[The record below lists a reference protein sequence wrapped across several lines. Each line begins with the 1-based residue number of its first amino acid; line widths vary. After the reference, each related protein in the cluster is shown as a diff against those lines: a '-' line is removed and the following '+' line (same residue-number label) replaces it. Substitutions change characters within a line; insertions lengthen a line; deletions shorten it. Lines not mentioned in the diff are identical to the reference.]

1 MWPFAVRPVSA
12 GRLAGAIRIDVS
24 LVPLASMSQ
33 LPLSALLPLGHA
45 ATQTLKVCKNW
56 CTMRMRLMLLML
68 AGWLL
73 LLFILV
79 ACSFFQTPPPASSS
93 FEEQML
99 SKRLAHAFRDLD
111 MLKKQNAELRK
122 LFSDI
127 KPNRES
133 SNDLQERIKQADDI
147 LKSEPELNHYDTL
160 SANGEPSLEYEL
172 LRRRIIDGTK
182 EMWYFFSSELK
193 KLQKVAQSNPQVL
206 TKISHILETGIEHK
220 RSLLHAAEQ
229 LSEVDGFADWRIKE
243 SQDLSDLLQKRLHDL
258 QNPKDCSSARKLVCN
273 LNKGCGYGCQIHH
286 AVYCFIVAYGT
297 KRTMILKSKGWRYHK
312 AGFEE
317 IFLPISETCTSSD
330 GATHS
335 HWPGKPETQVVDLPI
350 VDSLSPR
357 PPWLPLAV
365 PRDLAPRLSR
375 LHGDPV
381 VWWVSQF
388 MRYLLRPQ
396 SSTYKMLEDTSQ
408 KLGFQRPVVG
418 VHIRRTDKV
427 GTEAA
432 FHPLE
437 EYMTHV
443 EEYFKQ
449 LEMSKP
455 VEKRR
460 VYLASDDP
468 SVIKDAKEK
477 YPNYHFF
484 GDADIAKTAAVA
496 TRYSD
501 NSLSG
506 IIIDI
511 HFLSISD
518 YLVCTFSSQ
527 VCRIAYEIMQNLH
540 PDAADRYRSL
550 DDIYYYG
557 GQGSHNREAIM
568 EHKATRQEEIDLQI
582 GDIVGVAGNHWDG
595 YSKGKNT
602 RTGRVGLY
610 PSFKVIERPELADFP
625 TYEKEKR
632 ASEND
637 IPTV

>member
-1 MWPFAVRPVSA
+1 
-12 GRLAGAIRIDVS
+12 
-24 LVPLASMSQ
+24 
-33 LPLSALLPLGHA
+33 
-45 ATQTLKVCKNW
+45 
-56 CTMRMRLMLLML
+56 MRMRLLLLLL
-68 AGWLL
+68 AAWLA

-79 ACSFFQTPPPASSS
+79 ACSFFQSPTPSSNLS
-93 FEEQML
+93 EEKVL

-111 MLKKQNAELRK
+111 LLKKQNAELRN
-122 LFSDI
+122 LFTDI
-127 KPNRES
+127 QLKKES
-133 SNDLQERIKQADDI
+133 SNDLQERLIRAKDVLQPAPD
-147 LKSEPELNHYDTL
+147 LNHQEYDTAIT
-160 SANGEPSLEYEL
+160 ANGEPSLEYEL

-182 EMWYFFSSELK
+182 EMWYFFSAEMK
-193 KLQKVAQSNPQVL
+193 KLQKLAQNNPAML
-206 TKISHILETGIEHK
+206 TKISHILEAGIEHK
-220 RSLLHAAEQ
+220 RSMLHAANQ
-229 LSEVDGFADWRIKE
+229 LAEEDGFADWRIKE
-243 SQDLSDLLQKRLHDL
+243 SQDLSDLVQKRLHAL
-258 QNPKDCSSARKLVCN
+258 QNPPDCANARKLVCN

-286 AVYCFIVAYGT
+286 AVYCFIVAYGS

-312 AGFEE
+312 GGFEE
-317 IFLPISETCTSSD
+317 IFMPVSETCTSPD

-335 HWPGKPETQVVDLPI
+335 HWPGKSGTQVVDLPI

-396 SSTYKMLEDTSQ
+396 SNTYKMLEETSQ

-449 LEMSKP
+449 IELSKP
-455 VEKRR
+455 VDVRR

-468 SVIKDAKEK
+468 TVIKDAKEK
-477 YPNYHFF
+477 YPKYKFF

-501 NSLSG
+501 NSLNG

-511 HFLSISD
+511 HFLAISD

-540 PDAADRYRSL
+540 PDAADRFRSL

-568 EHKATRQEEIDLQI
+568 EHKATRPEEIDLQV
-582 GDIVGVAGNHWDG
+582 GDIIGVAGNHWDG

-610 PSFKVIERPELADFP
+610 PSHKVIERLELVDFP
-625 TYEKEKR
+625 TYKELDKL

-637 IPTV
+637 IPQVNEV